1 MEFIRA
7 TYTGKNGVGQ
17 YIATLILL
25 FLFWQVIG
33 VIPLLVVAFNYAG
46 SMSAFEIAASNN
58 FMGIGIPSNLYLVLM
73 LSTFVFASVGL
84 WIGIT
89 QIHKRKLLSVMT
101 TRNGLDWSRI
111 RLSAAVWFVAMLV
124 FTLIDYMSRPEDFEL
139 IFQLDKF
146 VVLLLVSLLLIP
158 IQTTFEEV
166 LFRGYFMQA
175 LGSLAK
181 NKWVPLL
188 ITSVVFGLLHGAN
201 PEVAKL
207 GPIMYVFYIGTGL
220 FLGILTL
227 MDEGMELSIGF
238 HAVNN
243 VVSAILITTDW
254 TVFQT
259 DAVFKDIAEPEVTW
273 QAFLPIFIVFPVL
286 LIAYSKVLGWKNWK
300 EKLFGHVA

>member
-1 MEFIRA
+1 MEFLRA
-7 TYTGKNGVGQ
+7 SYEGKNGAAQ

-25 FLFWQVIG
+25 FLFWQVLGI
-33 VIPLLVVAFNYAG
+33 IPLLVVAYNYAG
-46 SMSAFEIAASNN
+46 SMSAFEAAAVSN
-58 FMGIGIPSNLYLVLM
+58 FMGIGIPSNLYLILM
-73 LSTFVFASVGL
+73 LATFVFASVGL

-89 QIHKRKLLSVMT
+89 QIHKRKLLSLMT
-101 TRNGLDWSRI
+101 TRKHLDWSRI
-111 RLSAAVWFVAMLV
+111 RLSAAVWFVAMLI
-124 FTLIDYMSRPEDFEL
+124 FTLIDYLSRPEDFEL
-139 IFQLDKF
+139 IFQAEKF
-146 VVLLLVSLLLIP
+146 IVLLLVSILLIP

-181 NKWVPLL
+181 NRWVPLL
-188 ITSVVFGLLHGAN
+188 LTSVIFGLLHGAN

-238 HAVNN
+238 HAINN

-259 DAVFKDIAEPEVTW
+259 NAIFKDTAEPDITW
-273 QAFLPIFIVFPVL
+273 QAFLPIFIVFPIL
-286 LIAYSKVLGWKNWK
+286 LMGYSKVLGWSNWK